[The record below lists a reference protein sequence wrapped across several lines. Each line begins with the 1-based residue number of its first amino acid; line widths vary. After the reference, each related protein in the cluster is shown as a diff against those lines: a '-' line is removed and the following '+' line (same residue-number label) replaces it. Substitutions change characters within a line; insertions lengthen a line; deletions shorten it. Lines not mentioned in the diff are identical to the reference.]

1 MSAQV
6 KTDFSKYETV
16 ELQKMLHVRRKT
28 LMAVRAEMDEIEA
41 VLLPRLT
48 KESAISKI
56 KRAGLTEAEVKALI
70 QNGNT

>member
-1 MSAQV
+1 MSNQ
-6 KTDFSKYETV
+6 FSEVATE
-16 ELQKMLHVRRKT
+16 ELQKMLHRKRKA
-28 LMAVRAEMDEIEA
+28 LAALREEMDEIEA